1 MGVPSCVVS
10 HIKMRKR
17 TDFTAQVTTGA
28 SLCDQTHSDGV
39 IDVTKIH
46 LLNDLPPIPN
56 KQPNVLLDRTI

>member
-1 MGVPSCVVS
+1 
-10 HIKMRKR
+10 
-17 TDFTAQVTTGA
+17 
-28 SLCDQTHSDGV
+28 V